1 METIKKII
9 KFIIYVIFWILI
21 VMGIKDFYERS
32 SQNGKD
38 IFWVRIVGM
47 AIFCAICSMAFTIA
61 CAIVY
66 TIADKIERRFE
77 KKGTTERDDPSD
89 DQAGSQ

>member
-21 VMGIKDFYERS
+21 VMSIKDFYERS

-38 IFWVRIVGM
+38 IDEFSLAV
-47 AIFCAICSMAFTIA
+47 IF
-61 CAIVY
+61 Y
-66 TIADKIERRFE
+66 DN
-77 KKGTTERDDPSD
+77 GTL
-89 DQAGSQ
+89 